1 MNVPTIYDILKI
13 SKDEILQLEQDIQEL
28 KKDPLN
34 SYIVNTK
41 ESELKFKKKTVDN
54 VITKIREEKI
64 NNLFKQINYGSR

>member
-54 VITKIREEKI
+54 VIIKIREEKI
-64 NNLFKQINYGSR
+64 NNLLNK